1 MNAVHT
7 CIIHNRERDKCG
19 EETVIQDKNIFIF
32 PTGQASVQP
41 ELAPPNNLPAKLTPF
56 IGREEE
62 MAAVCTL
69 LRRPEVRLVT
79 LTGTGGVGKTSLAL
93 EVAGTLL
100 HAFLDGIFFV
110 SLAPISDPKLLISTV
125 A

>member
-79 LTGTGGVGKTSLAL
+79 LTGPGGVGKTRLSLQA
-93 EVAGTLL
+93 ATDLL
-100 HAFLDGIFFV
+100 DDFGDGV
-110 SLAPISDPKLLISTV
+110 
-125 A
+125 